1 MMERRQEEVRRGGR
15 RTEVQLDRR
24 RAGEL
29 KITEGGEIEVTG
41 CVCVGGWNKKKM
53 GWRIWMQGAY
63 PSGIFPVIKLEQ
75 SVVRKKKL
83 TWKRL

>member
-15 RTEVQLDRR
+15 RTEVQLDRQ

-41 CVCVGGWNKKKM
+41 CV
-53 GWRIWMQGAY
+53 
-63 PSGIFPVIKLEQ
+63 
-75 SVVRKKKL
+75 
-83 TWKRL
+83 